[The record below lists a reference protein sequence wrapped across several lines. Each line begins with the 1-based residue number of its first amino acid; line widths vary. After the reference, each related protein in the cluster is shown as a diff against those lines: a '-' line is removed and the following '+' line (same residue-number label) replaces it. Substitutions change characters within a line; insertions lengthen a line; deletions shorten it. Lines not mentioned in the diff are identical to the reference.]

1 MNLIHY
7 FKKKKAAIIFVI
19 YLRYL
24 VGGAMVFSSIVKI
37 KGERFTST
45 NGTTDPVNSAWH
57 FFETLYQSGVYWKF
71 LGWSQLFT
79 GLLLMTQLYAALGAV
94 LLFPITLNILMIT
107 LSYYFAGTP
116 VITGLLVLANLL
128 LILWDYEKLL
138 PLFQASS
145 RPPVNVVLSN
155 SPIESDRTW
164 SYLGMLLFLFSVIY
178 VPLFERNPTPWFL
191 TCIILGLGGLII
203 FNRRNK

>member
-1 MNLIHY
+1 MKLIHY
-7 FKKKKAAIIFVI
+7 FKNKKAAIIFVI

-37 KGERFTST
+37 KGERFTSAD
-45 NGTTDPVNSAWH
+45 GIAAPVNSAWH
-57 FFETLYQSGVYWKF
+57 FFETLYQSGIYWKF
-71 LGWSQLFT
+71 LGWSQLLT
-79 GLLLMTQLYAALGAV
+79 GLLLMTQLYAALGAI

-128 LILWDYEKLL
+128 FILWDYEKLL
-138 PLFQASS
+138 PLFQ
-145 RPPVNVVLSN
+145 VNGRQQVNAVLS
-155 SPIESDRTW
+155 STAIEYDRIW
-164 SYLGMLLFLFSVIY
+164 SYLGVLLFLFTVIY

>member
-1 MNLIHY
+1 MKLIHY
-7 FKKKKAAIIFVI
+7 FKNKKAAIIFVI

-37 KGERFTST
+37 KGERFTSAD
-45 NGTTDPVNSAWH
+45 GIAAPVNSAWH
-57 FFETLYQSGVYWKF
+57 FFETLYQSGIYWKF
-71 LGWSQLFT
+71 LGWSQLLT
-79 GLLLMTQLYAALGAV
+79 GLLLMTQLYAALGAI

-128 LILWDYEKLL
+128 FILWDYEKLL
-138 PLFQASS
+138 PLFQ
-145 RPPVNVVLSN
+145 VNGRQQVNAVLS
-155 SPIESDRTW
+155 STAIEYDRIW
-164 SYLGMLLFLFSVIY
+164 SYLGVLLFLFSVIY